1 MDRRVDAGRAVR
13 ESFRIYADD
22 AAALITFAA
31 AAFLPVSFVAAL
43 FEGSSVVAASVIS
56 LLLSGPATLL
66 YHGAVAPTVVADRD
80 GRPKPHPGDV
90 LDAVQP
96 IAGMLAVAGLLWIVA
111 VMLGLLAFIIP
122 GLILVTVWAV
132 VGPVIAL
139 ERREVIQAFTRSRE
153 LVSGEGW
160 RVFAAIFGLVLLL
173 VVATI
178 LLQALGAAVAG
189 TAGAFIGGWVG
200 TVVTAPPGAILATV
214 LFLDLGG
221 STEPLEKEERER
233 REEEDEE
240 DDQANEAGREE
251 AASADKDTDS
261 EEGARSDR
269 DDENG
274 DQEGEAPDGER
285 SRG

>member
-1 MDRRVDAGRAVR
+1 MMERRVDPGGAVR

-43 FEGSSVVAASVIS
+43 FEGSSVLAAGLVS
-56 LLLSGPATLL
+56 LVLSGPATLL
-66 YHGAVAPTVVADRD
+66 YHGAVAPTVVADRE
-80 GRPKPHPGDV
+80 GREMPHPGEV
-90 LDAVQP
+90 LDKVQP
-96 IAGMLAVAGLLWIVA
+96 VAGALAVAGLLWIVA

-153 LVSGEGW
+153 LVAGEGW
-160 RVFAAIFGLVLLL
+160 RVFGAIFGLVVLL

-178 LLQALGAAVAG
+178 LLQAIGAAILG

-221 STEPLEKEERER
+221 SAEPLEEEERER
-233 REEEDEE
+233 REEEREDGEE
-240 DDQANEAGREE
+240 DGEEE
-251 AASADKDTDS
+251 ADADDDDS
-261 EEGARSDR
+261 RQGDGDADAEDGGSRDARE
-269 DDENG
+269 DDAG
-274 DQEGEAPDGER
+274 DGR
-285 SRG
+285 STAGS